1 VLKVRSKEQLELKG
15 QQEQTQVLKVLKE
28 RLKVLKGPKVLR
40 EDKVLKGPKVL
51 RELLQL

>member
-1 VLKVRSKEQLELKG
+1 VLKVRFKEQLELKEPK
-15 QQEQTQVLKVLKE
+15 EQTQVLKVLKE

-51 RELLQL
+51 RELLRL